1 MVTDKDGQ
9 IGKDKTWAEKQKTA
23 LPKMEKLDHVGHF
36 RLDSRIDGVGIDV
49 GDILVD
55 NGIER

>member
-1 MVTDKDGQ
+1 M
-9 IGKDKTWAEKQKTA
+9 QKAA
-23 LPKMEKLDHVGHF
+23 LPKMEKLDHVGHL

-55 NGIER
+55 NEIER